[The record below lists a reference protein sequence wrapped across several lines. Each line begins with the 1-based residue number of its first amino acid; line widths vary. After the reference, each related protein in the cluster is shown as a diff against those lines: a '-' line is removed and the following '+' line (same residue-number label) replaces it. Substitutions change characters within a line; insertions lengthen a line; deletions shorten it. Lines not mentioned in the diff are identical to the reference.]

1 MSKIF
6 GIVEAAKL
14 LGLSIS
20 TIRRKIRD
28 NELIAVKRSNKE
40 GYQISDES
48 IRNYAQKHRSILNP
62 LLIGIAT
69 SAAMIPLANLF
80 ENKITS
86 PKANNSFQ
94 DSETDNDIL
103 ENLTDKIERLKFD
116 ETELDLK
123 IQYLELELQKND
135 SASDVF
141 NIQETILALK
151 MQQLQVKKEIY
162 SLSVQKNE
170 LSKLTVSQNFN
181 NDVELNL

>member
-28 NELIAVKRSNKE
+28 NELIAIKRSNKE

-86 PKANNSFQ
+86 PKANNSLQ